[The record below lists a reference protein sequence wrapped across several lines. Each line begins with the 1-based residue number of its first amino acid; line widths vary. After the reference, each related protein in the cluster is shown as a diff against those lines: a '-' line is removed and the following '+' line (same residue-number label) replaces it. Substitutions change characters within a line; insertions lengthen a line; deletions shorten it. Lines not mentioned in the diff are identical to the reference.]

1 MYKVKNGNCLTNITN
16 MFNVKNNLQ
25 YNLRNNEC
33 DFTVEKPKTNF
44 LKKSIGY
51 SGVKT
56 WNELPSELKH
66 NGISL
71 QRFKALLRD
80 RPI

>member
-1 MYKVKNGNCLTNITN
+1 

-33 DFTVEKPKTNF
+33 DYISEKPKTNF
-44 LKKSIGY
+44 FKKSIGY

-66 NGISL
+66 KGISL
-71 QRFKALLRD
+71 QRFKALFRD
-80 RPI
+80 SPT